1 MSDPADRAGCSDGL
15 SGQERDAMVASLLG
29 ITPDRLRTM
38 RRLQSKRAP
47 GDARFVRPHRWQ
59 AVDQLDDGDLFDAVR
74 RREVR
79 ARAVASP
86 RFASPVDRTGRRAT
100 GLR

>member
-1 MSDPADRAGCSDGL
+1 MSEAADRAGRSDGL

-38 RRLQSKRAP
+38 RRLQSKRSR
-47 GDARFVRPHRWQ
+47 GDARVGRGHRWQ
-59 AVDQLDDGDLFDAVR
+59 AVDQLDDRDLFDAVR

-79 ARAVASP
+79 ARAVAPRRFTSP
-86 RFASPVDRTGRRAT
+86 AT
-100 GLR
+100 